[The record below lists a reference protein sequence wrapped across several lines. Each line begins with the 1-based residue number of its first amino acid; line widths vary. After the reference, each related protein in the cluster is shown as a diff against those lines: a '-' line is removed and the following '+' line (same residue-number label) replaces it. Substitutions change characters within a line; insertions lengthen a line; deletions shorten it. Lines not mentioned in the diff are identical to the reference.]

1 MTDNQT
7 LKGRTAIV
15 TGASSGI
22 GRAIAIRLGEAGA
35 HVFLAGRTESALKE
49 GVQAVEKAGGRG
61 TAVAFDAR
69 DVKQVQQL
77 VDKAVKATGR
87 LDIMVNN
94 AGLEFPSSITDG
106 DPERWREMLEVNVLA
121 LLVGS
126 QAAVRAMRTCG
137 ASGHIVNIS
146 STAGRSEASGVYGST
161 KWAVNSIAT
170 TLREELENDKI
181 RVVNIMPGAGRH
193 QLRTQLSARGRQG
206 HREFTRNRGGHP
218 ARRTTNACGARPN
231 RQGGQTVSCLSRRCG
246 PRGAVRSDAAD
257 RVEYLRDGGAAA
269 AATAIA
275 GLSYARIQET
285 PG

>member
-1 MTDNQT
+1 MADNQS

-35 HVFLAGRTESALKE
+35 HVFLAGRSEVALNE
-49 GVQAVEKAGGRG
+49 GCKSVEKAGGHA

-77 VDKAVKATGR
+77 VDRAVKATGR

-94 AGLEFPSSITDG
+94 AGLEFPSSIIDG

-126 QAAVRAMRTCG
+126 QAAIRAMRACG
-137 ASGHIVNIS
+137 AAGHIVNIS
-146 STAGRSEASGVYGST
+146 SVSGRSEASGVYGST

-181 RVVNIMPGAGRH
+181 RVVNIMPGAVA
-193 QLRTQLSARGRQG
+193 TNFARN
-206 HREFTRNRGGHP
+206 FPPDVVRGIVSSLGI
-218 ARRTTNACGARPN
+218 NADIKP
-231 RQGGQTVSCLSRRCG
+231 GGQLPPEVL
-246 PRGAVRSDAAD
+246 DQI
-257 RVEYLRDGGAAA
+257 AAA
-269 AATAIA
+269 GKLFLASADDV
-275 GLSYARIQET
+275 ARAVLFAVTQPIELNIFEMVVRPQRQLQL
-285 PG
+285 PA

>member
-1 MTDNQT
+1 MADNQS
-7 LKGRTAIV
+7 LKARIAIV

-35 HVFLAGRTESALKE
+35 HVFLAGRSESALNE
-49 GVQAVEKAGGRG
+49 GCKAVEKAGGRA

-69 DVKQVQQL
+69 DVKQVQGL

-94 AGLEFPSSITDG
+94 AGLEFPSSIIEG

-126 QAAVRAMRTCG
+126 QAAIRAMRACG
-137 ASGHIVNIS
+137 SVGHIVNIS
-146 STAGRSEASGVYGST
+146 STAGRREASGVYGST

-181 RVVNIMPGAGRH
+181 RVVNIMPGAVATNFARNFPPEVVRGIVSSLGINADIKPGA
-193 QLRTQLSARGRQG
+193 QLPPEVLDQI
-206 HREFTRNRGGHP
+206 
-218 ARRTTNACGARPN
+218 
-231 RQGGQTVSCLSRRCG
+231 
-246 PRGAVRSDAAD
+246 
-257 RVEYLRDGGAAA
+257 AAA
-269 AATAIA
+269 GKMFLASADDIA
-275 GLSYARIQET
+275 RAVLFAVTQPIELNIFEMVVRPQRQLQL
-285 PG
+285 PA